1 MSLLKRITNRYHL
14 NTQSGLRLKA
24 HSDVLKQNIELKNNS
39 TSKICFVIGNGPSL
53 KRHDLTKLTGCKIVM
68 NSFYLHPDI
77 KKINPDYYI
86 FADPEGG
93 NIDKPN
99 VLKWWSDIAL
109 NTKGLDTKFVL
120 PVSLNGTVVTNSYL
134 CERKL
139 YFVLFGDTFNKQTA
153 IKFDPC
159 KQIPNVQNTL
169 GEGLLLAMYMGYK
182 KIIILG
188 TDHDWLSH
196 WNLDSHF
203 YSGSASAAIGED
215 IKMPYHWWLN
225 AVNKMFQ
232 QYLVINDIAKENRVE
247 IINCSESGVL
257 DVFPMKMLNEVIV

>member
-1 MSLLKRITNRYHL
+1 MSLLKKLTNLY
-14 NTQSGLRLKA
+14 NPKVGGMLRT
-24 HSDVLKQNIELKNNS
+24 HRDVLKKNTELKNSS

-68 NSFYLHPDI
+68 NSFYLHSNI
-77 KKINPDYYI
+77 KNINPDYYI
-86 FADPEGG
+86 FADPEGED
-93 NIDKPN
+93 IYKQN

-109 NTKGLDTKFVL
+109 STQGLDTKFIL
-120 PVSLNGTVVTNSYL
+120 PVSLKGTVVSNSYL
-134 CERKL
+134 SDRKL
-139 YFVLFGDTFNKQTA
+139 YYVLFGDIFNKQTA
-153 IKFDPC
+153 SKFDLS

-169 GEGLLLAMYMGYK
+169 SEGLLLAMYMGYK

-232 QYLVINDIAKENRVE
+232 QYLVINEIAKDNNIE

-257 DVFPMKMLNEVIV
+257 DVFPMKMLSEVIE